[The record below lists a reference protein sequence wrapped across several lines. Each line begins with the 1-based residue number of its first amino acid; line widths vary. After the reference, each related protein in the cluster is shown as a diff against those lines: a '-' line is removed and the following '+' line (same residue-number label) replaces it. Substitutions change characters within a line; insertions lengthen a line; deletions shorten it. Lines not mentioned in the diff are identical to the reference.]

1 MTARFTLRQLP
12 LPAKL
17 VVSAFLISVGV
28 GYFSALVQLHMQHGS
43 RDGNPLPTPDDV
55 VEHFSGLKRYDP
67 DAMPSVSK
75 MEGLINGDRNSGF
88 SKNNMAIAF
97 FAKSSGYANEIKA
110 GNQKDV
116 DDKRDGERQALTAWL
131 HLDAAERQKAFEAN
145 TFALP
150 FELQGEKVTA
160 EFVKDDGKVLEVQ
173 SLFEAR
179 CLKCHGEGGSN
190 KPEMDTYAKFAPLT
204 VAPKLDKVE
213 AIGGEWV
220 KSTKQSTLEGL
231 TQSTHAHLLSFSMLF
246 GLTGLILAF
255 TSYHGLFR
263 GLLGPVV
270 LVAQL
275 ADISCWWLARLDYYG
290 PLFAQSILATG
301 GVVGLGLALQIVLSL
316 FNMYG
321 TKGKAV
327 LVLLALGALTAFAAL
342 TVLVIEP
349 TLAAEKAKKLAG
361 PAANVAV
368 AKPEKPAAARPA
380 EVKPEVAPA
389 VPMIP
394 PAKE

>member
-1 MTARFTLRQLP
+1 MAARFTLRQLP

-55 VEHFSGLKRYDP
+55 VEHFSGLKRHDP
-67 DAMPSVSK
+67 AAPPAVSK
-75 MEGLINGDRNSGF
+75 MEGLINGDPEGGF
-88 SKNNMAIAF
+88 SKANMAIAF
-97 FAKSSGYANEIKA
+97 YAKSTGYDKEIKA
-110 GNQKDV
+110 GDKEEV
-116 DDKRDGERQALTAWL
+116 DARRDGERKALTAWL
-131 HLDAAERQKAFEAN
+131 SLPAASRKKAFEDN
-145 TFALP
+145 ALTLP
-150 FELQGEKVTA
+150 AELQGKPITA
-160 EFVKDDGKVLEVQ
+160 EYLKDDGKTVEVQ
-173 SLFEAR
+173 TLFDAR

-190 KPEMDTYAKFAPLT
+190 KPEMHTYAKLEPLT
-204 VAPKLDKVE
+204 IRPQLDLVD
-213 AIGGEWV
+213 AVGGPWV
-220 KSTKQSTLEGL
+220 RSTKQSTLEGL

-246 GLTGLILAF
+246 ALTGLTFAF

-275 ADISCWWLARLDYYG
+275 ADISCWWLARLEYYG
-290 PLFAQSILATG
+290 PAFAQAILLTG

-327 LVLLALGALTAFAAL
+327 LLLLALAATTAFGTL
-342 TVLVIEP
+342 VVTVIEP
-349 TLAAEKAKKLAG
+349 TLRAERLKKPAE
-361 PAANVAV
+361 PAAKAV
-368 AKPEKPAAARPA
+368 AAKAEVPAAPA
-380 EVKPEVAPA
+380 APVAADGPK
-389 VPMIP
+389 IP
-394 PAKE
+394 QAKD

>member
-1 MTARFTLRQLP
+1 MPARFTLRHLP

-55 VEHFSGLKRYDP
+55 VEHFSGLKRFDA

-75 MEGLINGDRNSGF
+75 IHGLINGDPEGGF
-88 SKNNMAIAF
+88 SKANMAIAF
-97 FAKSSGYANEIKA
+97 YAKSTGYAKEIEA
-110 GNQKDV
+110 REGGKDAV
-116 DDKRDGERQALTAWL
+116 DAERDGERKALTAWL
-131 HLDAAERQKAFEAN
+131 QLATAARKKAFEAN
-145 TFALP
+145 AFELP
-150 FELQGEKVTA
+150 GELQGQPITA
-160 EFVKDDGKVLEVQ
+160 GFLKDDGKTVEVQ
-173 SLFEAR
+173 NLFEAR
-179 CLKCHGEGGSN
+179 CLKCHGAGGSN
-190 KPEMDTYAKFAPLT
+190 KPEMDTYAKLEPLT
-204 VAPKLDKVE
+204 VTPQLDKVV
-213 AIGGEWV
+213 AIGGPWV
-220 KSTKQSTLEGL
+220 RSTKQSTLEGL

-246 GLTGLILAF
+246 GLTGLIFAF

-275 ADISCWWLARLDYYG
+275 ADISCWWLARLEYYG
-290 PLFAQSILATG
+290 PAFAQAILATG

-327 LVLLALGALTAFAAL
+327 LLLLALVAMTAFGTL
-342 TVLVIEP
+342 VVMVIEP
-349 TLAAEKAKKLAG
+349 TLTAERLKKPAEPAK
-361 PAANVAV
+361 VAV
-368 AKPEKPAAARPA
+368 AKAEPQPAKA
-380 EVKPEVAPA
+380 VAVE

-394 PAKE
+394 LAE

>member
-1 MTARFTLRQLP
+1 MAARFTLRHLP

-55 VEHFSGLKRYDP
+55 VEHFSGLKPYDGKP
-67 DAMPSVSK
+67 PVSK
-75 MEGLINGDRNSGF
+75 MEGLINGDPTGGF
-88 SKNNMAIAF
+88 SKNNMASAF
-97 FAKSSGYANEIKA
+97 YAKSAGYAVECEADTKA
-110 GNQKDV
+110 VV
-116 DDKRDGERQALTAWL
+116 DAKRDGERKALTAWL
-131 HLDAAERQKAFEAN
+131 QLPALERERVFEAN
-145 TFALP
+145 ALP
-150 FELQGEKVTA
+150 LPDDLHGQPITA
-160 EFVKDDGKVLEVQ
+160 DYLKDDGKTVAVQ
-173 SLFEAR
+173 TIFEDR

-190 KPEMDTYAKFAPLT
+190 KPEMHTYAKLEPLT
-204 VAPKLDKVE
+204 VAPKLDLVD
-213 AIGGEWV
+213 AVGGPWV

-246 GLTGLILAF
+246 GLTGLTFAF

-290 PLFAQSILATG
+290 PAFAQAILATG
-301 GVVGLGLALQIVLSL
+301 GVVGMGLALQIVLSL

-321 TKGKAV
+321 VKGKAV
-327 LVLLALGALTAFAAL
+327 LLLVALAATTAFGTL
-342 TVLVIEP
+342 VVTVIEP
-349 TLAAEKAKKLAG
+349 TLKAERMK
-361 PAANVAV
+361 
-368 AKPEKPAAARPA
+368 AKPEAAAKVA
-380 EVKPEVAPA
+380 AVKPEPA
-389 VPMIP
+389 AKAEPK
-394 PAKE
+394 PAKAAAEEPKIPLIKD